1 MFWIDVVSRV
11 LHILTA
17 ITLIGGATFIAL
29 VLHPVTNRLDEA
41 QRDSIRESV
50 VGRWKMF
57 IHIGI
62 LIFLLTGFYNYF
74 RAIELHRGDG
84 LYHAFLGTKMLLA
97 FWVMFLASVLVGRSQ
112 RFAGLRQNMGLW
124 SKVLVVSAFL
134 IVAISGF
141 VKVRGIPDK
150 PADEIPAAT
159 NPISEE

>member
-11 LHILTA
+11 FHVLTA

-29 VLHPVTNRLDEA
+29 VLHPVTGRLEET
-41 QRDSIRESV
+41 QRESVRAAV

-57 IHIGI
+57 VHIGI
-62 LIFLLTGFYNYF
+62 LIFLVTGFYNYV
-74 RAIELHRGDG
+74 RAIGLHRGDG
-84 LYHAFLGTKMLLA
+84 LYHALLGTKMLLA

-112 RFAGLRQNMGLW
+112 RFAGMRQNMGMW
-124 SKVLVVSAFL
+124 SKVLVASAFL

-150 PADEIPAAT
+150 AESDVPTASIA
-159 NPISEE
+159 ISED